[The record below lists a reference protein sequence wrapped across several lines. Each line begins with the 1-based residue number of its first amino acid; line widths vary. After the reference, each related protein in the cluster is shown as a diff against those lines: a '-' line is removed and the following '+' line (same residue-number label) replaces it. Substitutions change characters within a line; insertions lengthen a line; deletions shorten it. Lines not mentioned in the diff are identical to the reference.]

1 MGSNINT
8 IKTAGGPPTI
18 KPDSQVTTKS
28 DLERA
33 YTNLGY
39 MGDVALTGLGVG
51 TAWYAVKKMIEHSYR
66 KRLEKAIRDSAT
78 VEDFYKSRTAPIENK
93 YIGAPKTASIKTA
106 RERFIDPGTIGK
118 TTLGATT
125 KRYIQPLPGQGTKA
139 TIATMMANNPMIFN
153 TLAVAALPALFAGS
167 MWAGNAASKAINDL
181 FEKKDLRHLDKEKE
195 EARKRY
201 EDAALTL
208 RNVSLGGLK
217 KSGAAN
223 MEKEGGVTTLAILG
237 GLGLLGAGGLY
248 YYSQQQHDRPGAS
261 SIPVQTPDLTSNGVL
276 NTLLGLGIGGAGLL
290 AIPSIYRF
298 VQSARRGYDKRVEGI
313 SDVTRA
319 AQAWDAVRNSRG
331 EDFATL
337 RASLAEE
344 PETLNFEAHGKKKP
358 KRNGGGSSGDPS
370 EPVPYANY
378 FS

>member
-1 MGSNINT
+1 
-8 IKTAGGPPTI
+8 
-18 KPDSQVTTKS
+18 
-28 DLERA
+28 
-33 YTNLGY
+33 
-39 MGDVALTGLGVG
+39 
-51 TAWYAVKKMIEHSYR
+51 MIEHSYR
-66 KRLEKAIRDSAT
+66 KRLEKAIRNSAT

-106 RERFIDPGTIGK
+106 YQRHADPDTIK
-118 TTLGATT
+118 QVPLNKATGQ
-125 KRYIQPLPGQGTKA
+125 YIQVLPGQGLKTDIA
-139 TIATMMANNPMIFN
+139 ATMAYSPSIFN
-153 TLAVAALPALFAGS
+153 TLAIASLPALFAGAT
-167 MWAGNAASKAINDL
+167 WAGNAASKAINAL
-181 FEKKDLRHLDKEKE
+181 LEKKDLRHLDKEKE

-237 GLGLLGAGGLY
+237 TLGLLAAGGAYL
-248 YYSQQQHDRPGAS
+248 YSQQHSNNPTSRG
-261 SIPVQTPDLTSNGVL
+261 IPIQTPDLTHNDAF
-276 NTLLGLGIGGAGLL
+276 NKLLGIGIGGAGLL